1 MSSSKKPKPSTI
13 PADDIP
19 PQSKPR
25 AFDYKDGLG
34 VFITHPEK
42 NPEGKVIEYD
52 DDFVVINDKF
62 PKARS
67 VTLHAPIPLSFPNP
81 TLTMGKQ
88 RTLACT
94 PPRPRHNKTTPP
106 DLPLHAPAV
115 PGQTPRP
122 PLARQSPRGRRTPQA
137 IRPAQRRRH
146 AVPNRSRNAHVFH
159 FVHVCTGGPRRA
171 RRFVAARPR
180 LARGDPGRRAHAPVD
195 EPHAYSCLVAGDD
208 VAVAQA

>member
-34 VFITHPEK
+34 IFITHPEK

-67 VTLHAPIPLSFPNP
+67 IHPLLSFPKSHSNDE
-81 TLTMGKQ
+81 
-88 RTLACT
+88 
-94 PPRPRHNKTTPP
+94 KT
-106 DLPLHAPAV
+106 
-115 PGQTPRP
+115 
-122 PLARQSPRGRRTPQA
+122 
-137 IRPAQRRRH
+137 
-146 AVPNRSRNAHVFH
+146 
-159 FVHVCTGGPRRA
+159 
-171 RRFVAARPR
+171 
-180 LARGDPGRRAHAPVD
+180 
-195 EPHAYSCLVAGDD
+195 AYTS
-208 VAVAQA
+208 